1 MGGHHHHHAHAHSAP
16 KANLTPEQQQ
26 QEYIRNLLVSRGLV
40 PGHMHD
46 HHHHHDHEHGHTH
59 GHNHTHAAP
68 HAHAHDAPKA
78 QAKPTSDFKEPVE
91 PAKSGQALKR
101 KLVEV
106 SEGMEKKVK
115 QSEEQE

>member
-46 HHHHHDHEHGHTH
+46 HHHDHAH
-59 GHNHTHAAP
+59 GHNHAHAAP

-78 QAKPTSDFKEPVE
+78 QAKQTPDFKEPVE

-101 KLVEV
+101 KLGDTNEA
-106 SEGMEKKVK
+106 MEKKAK
-115 QSEEQE
+115 QSEEQEAK